1 MTTKQHAPSWRELK
15 EMTERIEKLELSY
28 AELRIRDLEVAY
40 AALGAESDGL
50 LAETRSLL
58 AKTKEQNDEN
68 D

>member
-1 MTTKQHAPSWRELK
+1 
-15 EMTERIEKLELSY
+15 MTERIEKLELSY